1 MHTSERTATKPMTSG
16 RRALRWLPTFL
27 GFPLGGLVA
36 EHVSGPVDGLAAAL
50 LGGAIT
56 GVILGA
62 VQSWGLGSVG
72 ASTRSWVFAT
82 GAGLMVG
89 LGAGAAAAGYG
100 TTTSDL
106 VVQGAAC
113 GAAVGAAQAIVLYPR
128 LGRVALAWVPT
139 LSALWAIGWAITTA
153 AGVDVESHYPVFGA
167 SGALVV
173 TACTTTLP
181 LVLNR
186 RTSARSA
193 S

>member
-72 ASTRSWVFAT
+72 PSTRSWVFAT

-89 LGAGAAAAGYG
+89 LGAGAAAVGYE
-100 TTTSDL
+100 TDASDL
-106 VVQGAAC
+106 VVQGAVC
-113 GAAVGAAQAIVLYPR
+113 GLAVGTAQAIALYPR
-128 LGRVALAWVPT
+128 LGRLAVVWVPM
-139 LSALWAIGWAITTA
+139 LSALWAIGWAVTTA
-153 AGVDVESHYPVFGA
+153 AGVDVESQYTVFGS
-167 SGALVV
+167 SGALIVTAV
-173 TACTTTLP
+173 TACLP
-181 LVLNR
+181 LVLA
-186 RTSARSA
+186 SRSVTRA